1 MAAAAQVSQAEFQ
14 QVLAATLSPTD
25 APREAAEQYIE
36 QWLKTPDWFAANL
49 IMALTSAPAVE
60 VKTVAAVSFRRH
72 VYCMTDPEQS
82 LWMRMAAATK
92 LECKTRLLQA
102 LGAEA
107 DNGVRRK
114 IGDAISQ
121 LAQILIQE
129 ADQAAPIGSAG
140 AEAVA
145 WPELLQALWQSAG
158 SANADMRE
166 VGLHI
171 LSEVPNVFGAQLDRY
186 LGEVGRL
193 VQTALGDKE
202 LKVKV
207 AGASAF
213 VSFVINLTR
222 AQQAGF
228 VQLLPGVLQVIMQA
242 CQGGAEL
249 EAREVLS
256 ELVNLVE
263 IEPKFVRPN
272 MPALTTQMMLI
283 AKESGLEDGT
293 RRMALEVLVVVCEE
307 APAMARKFP
316 TLVQQLVPLLISFCA
331 EVDEDAEWAVQD
343 QDDIPEEDENSTVG
357 EQSLDRVACALG
369 GNVVLPEVFKVLPQ
383 LLADQAK
390 WQNRAAALSTVAAIA
405 EGCLEQLR
413 AALEQVVK
421 AVVPKLLDPHP
432 RVRYAACNAVGQ
444 LSLDYAPD
452 PSKPHQS
459 SFQSL
464 HHASVV
470 PALLK
475 MMEDNV
481 NCRVQAHGAAAL
493 VNFCEHATKDVL
505 QPYLDGILTRMQAM
519 LRSQYRIVL
528 EQTVTAIATVADS
541 SEKLFAKYYP
551 HFMPLLKQIL
561 ATANDEKFRLL
572 RGKTMECISLIGIA
586 VGKEVFAPDAVA
598 VMQVLSQSQAGGM
611 SDDDPQISYMLA
623 AWARMCEILGQ
634 DFMPYLPVVMPP
646 LLKSVKLE
654 AKVIFLDAGVDE
666 SELDGGPENWEV
678 VPVADDKR
686 IGIKTSILEEKS
698 TACEMLKI
706 YVTQLGPGF
715 GPYVEE
721 VSAIMIELLEFV
733 FEEKVRMC
741 AASTLAPLLASANQH
756 PELRANVPL
765 MWQAFA
771 QPLIKACNNETD
783 HEVLSWQIESVKD
796 CIAQVGAIP
805 EIAAVCITP
814 ALLEEVCK
822 AMMIWMDDYE
832 SRYQERQKEKQDED
846 YDADADVKLQEDEK
860 VDVEII
866 QQIAHLMHELFVT
879 LKNNFIPFFDKL
891 CPYFLRMLPQAR
903 PAADRQWAICVF
915 DDLIEACGPE
925 SVKYSQHFLPAITA
939 GLTDKVPAVRQAASY
954 GIGVMASVAGDPYIG
969 PCAAAIPIL
978 QAVVADKAAV
988 AFGNLESTENA
999 LSAMLKI
1006 AINPKSG
1013 IPLATL
1019 LPAFLEKLPFKE
1031 DQEEADFVYGYLC
1044 EQIQAKNA
1052 AFTPACL
1059 ARFLFVMAESLNTM
1073 LVPLDSPT
1081 GIKCRQTIQFMQQ
1094 AHGAAAMGQLFA
1106 QLPAAQQ
1113 AKLKVAMGAGG
1124 PASP

>member
-1 MAAAAQVSQAEFQ
+1 
-14 QVLAATLSPTD
+14 
-25 APREAAEQYIE
+25 
-36 QWLKTPDWFAANL
+36 
-49 IMALTSAPAVE
+49 
-60 VKTVAAVSFRRH
+60 
-72 VYCMTDPEQS
+72 
-82 LWMRMAAATK
+82 
-92 LECKTRLLQA
+92 
-102 LGAEA
+102 
-107 DNGVRRK
+107 
-114 IGDAISQ
+114 
-121 LAQILIQE
+121 
-129 ADQAAPIGSAG
+129 
-140 AEAVA
+140 
-145 WPELLQALWQSAG
+145 
-158 SANADMRE
+158 MRE

-171 LSEVPNVFGAQLDRY
+171 LAEVPNVFGAQLDRY

-193 VQTALGDKE
+193 VQTALADAE

-207 AGASAF
+207 AGARAF

-242 CQGGAEL
+242 CQSGSEL

-256 ELVNLVE
+256 AIVELAE
-263 IEPKFVRPN
+263 IEPKFMRPN

-283 AKESGLEDGT
+283 AKEAGLDEGT
-293 RRMALEVLVVVCEE
+293 RRLALEVLVVICEE

-316 TLVQQLVPLLISFCA
+316 ALVQQLIPLLISFCA
-331 EVDEDAEWAVQD
+331 EIDEDATWSVQD

-369 GNVVLPEVFKVLPQ
+369 GNVVLPEVFKVLPA

-413 AALEQVVK
+413 SALEQVVT

-452 PSKPHQS
+452 PAKPHQM

-464 HHASVV
+464 HHATVV

-505 QPYLDGILTRMQAM
+505 QPYLDGILTRMQQM

-541 SEKLFAKYYP
+541 AEKLFQKYYP

-561 ATANDEKFRLL
+561 ATANDEKYRLL

-611 SDDDPQISYMLA
+611 TDDDPQISYMLA

-646 LLKSVKLE
+646 LLKSVQLE
-654 AKVIFLDAGVDE
+654 AKVIFLDSGVDE
-666 SELDGGPENWEV
+666 EELEGGRENWEV

-715 GPYVEE
+715 GPFVVE
-721 VSAIMIELLEFV
+721 VSKIMIGLLEFV

-741 AASTLAPLLASANQH
+741 AASTLAPLLASAAQH
-756 PELRANVPL
+756 PELAAKVPL
-765 MWQAFA
+765 MWQEFA

-796 CIAQVGAIP
+796 CIEQVGAIP
-805 EIAAVCITP
+805 GCITP

-822 AMMIWMDDYE
+822 AIMIWMDDYD
-832 SRYQERQKEKQDED
+832 SRYQARLREKQDED

-866 QQIAHLMHELFVT
+866 QQIAHLMHALFVT
-879 LKNNFIPFFDKL
+879 LKVDFIPFFDNL
-891 CPYFLRMLPQAR
+891 CPYFLRMLPAAR

-915 DDLIEACGPE
+915 DDLIEACGPQ
-925 SVKYSQHFLPAITA
+925 SVKYSQHFLPAIVA
-939 GLTDKVPAVRQAASY
+939 GLQDKVPAVRQAASY
-954 GIGVMASVAGDPYIG
+954 GIGVMASVQGDPYIAQ
-969 PCAAAIPIL
+969 CTQAIPIL
-978 QAVVADKAAV
+978 RAVVADKAAR

-1006 AINPKSG
+1006 AINPASG

-1019 LPAFLEKLPFKE
+1019 LPEFLKMLPFKE
-1031 DQEEADFVYGYLC
+1031 DQEEAEFVYGYLC

-1052 AFTPACL
+1052 AFTPPCL
-1059 ARFLFVMAESLNTM
+1059 ARFLFIMAESLNTM
-1073 LVPLDSPT
+1073 LVPLDSET
-1081 GIKCRQTIQFMQQ
+1081 GIKCRQTIQYMQQ
-1094 AHGAAAMGQLFA
+1094 MDATAMAQLFA
-1106 QLPAAQQ
+1106 QLPAEQQ
-1113 AKLKVAMGAGG
+1113 AKLKVAMGAAG